1 VWVLINM
8 KYPKSLQ
15 DLIDSFQKYPGIG
28 PKTAERLA
36 FFTVMKMNA
45 EEVKKFSLSL
55 NEVVEK
61 IKPCKSC
68 GNLTD
73 AEICNICLD
82 ETRDNILMVVEG
94 TKELMVLEKTNQYNG
109 KYFVLNGVI
118 SPLNGIGPDE
128 LDFDKLIKK
137 IDEEKIR
144 EIIIATNATV
154 EGEMTALYIKNIV
167 KNKDINIYRIG
178 YGLPAGA
185 DIEYADEITLIKA
198 LEGKR
203 IM

>member
-1 VWVLINM
+1 M

-203 IM
+203 RM

>member
-1 VWVLINM
+1 M

-198 LEGKR
+198 LEGKKK
-203 IM
+203 M

>member
-1 VWVLINM
+1 M

>member
-1 VWVLINM
+1 M

-15 DLIDSFQKYPGIG
+15 DLIDGFQKYPGIG

>member
-1 VWVLINM
+1 M
-8 KYPKSLQ
+8 
-15 DLIDSFQKYPGIG
+15 IDGFQKYPGIG